1 MQKTS
6 SASKLNAQLKFGAY
20 LSGRP
25 AAIGPCTLPK
35 LQRHPQRLDIELLPP
50 CEFISALVKLTMM
63 KPAERHGEF
72 VTDFAPK
79 RALLRKLKMMCI
91 RRAATA
97 GEERS
102 RPPGHPMW

>member
-25 AAIGPCTLPK
+25 PPSGRVRC
-35 LQRHPQRLDIELLPP
+35 QSCSHPQRLDIELLPP

-102 RPPGHPMW
+102 RPPRHPMW

>member
-35 LQRHPQRLDIELLPP
+35 LQRHPQRLDIELLP
-50 CEFISALVKLTMM
+50 CEFISRT
-63 KPAERHGEF
+63 
-72 VTDFAPK
+72 
-79 RALLRKLKMMCI
+79 
-91 RRAATA
+91 
-97 GEERS
+97 RS
-102 RPPGHPMW
+102 NPLDKGG